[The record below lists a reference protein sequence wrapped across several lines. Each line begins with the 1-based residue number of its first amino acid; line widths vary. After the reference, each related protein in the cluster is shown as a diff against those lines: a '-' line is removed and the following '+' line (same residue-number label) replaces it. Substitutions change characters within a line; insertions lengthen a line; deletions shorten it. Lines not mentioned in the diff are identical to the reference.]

1 MMSEKIPLLPIR
13 DLVIFPYMVMS
24 LLVGR
29 EKSINALEKSMESN
43 KVLFLCTQKNY
54 LVENPKESDLYSIG
68 VLAEV
73 LQTLKLP
80 DGSYKVVVGAKKRA
94 KVRKIVSMT
103 DYDRVEL
110 QALNEKLKITL
121 EVQALMR
128 TVVNQFENYAKL
140 NPKISGETIVSIN
153 SMNSPS
159 ELADAIAAQL
169 NIKIPEKQRLLEE
182 IDSVKRLKRLSG
194 MLNSEIEILRVEQ
207 KILGN
212 VKKQL
217 DKSQKDYYLQEQ
229 LKAIEKELGYKKEE
243 KKEVENLAKQIK
255 KAKMSKEAKEV
266 ALREVKKLDRMNP
279 VSPESAVIR
288 NYVDWLLRL
297 PWQSRT
303 KDRLDIK
310 AADEVLN
317 ADHYGLDK
325 AKERI
330 LEYLAV
336 KKHTKGI
343 KSQILCFVGPPG
355 VGKTSLAKS
364 IARALNRNFVRVS
377 LGGVRDEAEIKGH
390 RRTYIGAM
398 PGRIMQ
404 SLAKGKSKNPVFLL
418 DEIDKMSTDFRG
430 DPSSA
435 MLEVLDPEENHSFSD
450 HYLEVEFDLSEV
462 MFITTSNI
470 QDNIPHPLM
479 DRMEIIKLPGYTN
492 YEKLKI
498 ANEFIVPKQLKR
510 HGLSQKFFNISDN
523 AIRLIIKQYTLE
535 AGVRNLEREI
545 AHICRKVVRDIVENN
560 KKKVKFSIDS
570 LNVHKYL
577 GPPKFSENR
586 KEKRHEV
593 GVAFG
598 LAWTQAGGDVMPVE
612 TVALRGTGK
621 LTLTGKLGEVMQES
635 AKTAMAFIRSVSD
648 ELKINPSF
656 YKNSDIHIHVPE
668 GAIPKDGPSA
678 GITIATAIASALTK
692 KPVNKN
698 VAMTGE
704 ITLRGKVLPVGGLK
718 SKILAA
724 HRIGF
729 KTVILPKENEKDL
742 VDIPKDVLSKLN
754 IKLVENIGQVFQ
766 IALVRKKNNKTPGKL
781 KGKNNLWPDAYSQKQ
796 IMSV

>member
-1 MMSEKIPLLPIR
+1 MSEKIPLLPIR
-13 DLVIFPYMVMS
+13 DLVIFPHMVMS

-29 EKSINALEKSMESN
+29 GKSINALEKSLETN
-43 KVLFLCTQKNY
+43 KILFLCTQKNY
-54 LVENPKESDLYSIG
+54 LVESPKESDLYRVG

-73 LQTLKLP
+73 LQALKLP

-94 KVRKIVSMT
+94 EIKKIISMA

-110 QALNEKLKITL
+110 KALNEKLKITL
-121 EVQALMR
+121 EVEALMR

-169 NIKIPEKQRLLEE
+169 NIKIPEKQRFLEE
-182 IDSVKRLKRLSG
+182 VDSIKRLKHLG
-194 MLNSEIEILRVEQ
+194 TMLNSEIEILTVEQ
-207 KILGN
+207 KILGD

-243 KKEVENLAKQIK
+243 KKEVVSLSKEIK
-255 KAKMSKEAKEV
+255 KSGMSDEAREI
-266 ALREVKKLDRMNP
+266 ALREVKKLERMSP
-279 VSPESAVIR
+279 VSPEGAVIR
-288 NYVDWLLRL
+288 NYIEWLLRL
-297 PWQSRT
+297 PWQART
-303 KDRLDIK
+303 KDNLDIK
-310 AADEVLN
+310 AADIVLN

-336 KKHTKGI
+336 KKHTKDL

-364 IARALNRNFVRVS
+364 IARALNRNFVRIS
-377 LGGVRDEAEIKGH
+377 LGGARDEAEIKGH
-390 RRTYIGAM
+390 RRTYVGAL
-398 PGRIMQ
+398 PGRIIQ
-404 SLAKGKSKNPVFLL
+404 SLTKGKSKNPVFLL
-418 DEIDKMSTDFRG
+418 DEIDKMSADFRG

-450 HYLEVEFDLSEV
+450 HFLEVDFDLSEV

-470 QDNIPHPLM
+470 QDNIPYPLL
-479 DRMEIIKLPGYTN
+479 DRMEIIKLPGYTE

-498 ANEFIVPKQLKR
+498 AKEFIIPKQLKK
-510 HGLSQKFFNISDN
+510 HGLSEKLFNISDN
-523 AIRLIIKQYTLE
+523 AIKLIIKQYTLE

-545 AHICRKVVRDIVENN
+545 ANICRKVVRDIVENN
-560 KKKVKFSIDS
+560 KKKVKFSIHS
-570 LNVHKYL
+570 SNVHKYL
-577 GPPKFSENR
+577 GAPKFSENR
-586 KEKRHEV
+586 KEKHHEV

-612 TVALRGTGK
+612 TVVLRGTGK

-635 AKTAMAFIRSVSD
+635 AKAALAFIRSVSD
-648 ELKINPSF
+648 ELKINQSF
-656 YKNSDIHIHVPE
+656 YKNSDIHVHVPE

-678 GITIATAIASALTK
+678 GITIATAIVSVLTK

-704 ITLRGKVLPVGGLK
+704 ITLRGKVLPIGGLK

-724 HRIGF
+724 HRAGF
-729 KTVILPKENEKDL
+729 KTIILPKENEKDL
-742 VDIPKDVLSKLN
+742 AEIPKDVLEKLN
-754 IKLVENIGQVFQ
+754 IKLVENIRQVLQ
-766 IALVRKKNNKTPGKL
+766 IALVNKKSKKSPGQSKRKS
-781 KGKNNLWPDAYSQKQ
+781 NLWSSTYGQNQ
-796 IMSV
+796 IITV

>member
-1 MMSEKIPLLPIR
+1 MSEKIPLLPIR
-13 DLVIFPYMVMS
+13 DLVIFPHMVMS

-29 EKSINALEKSMESN
+29 EKSINALEKSLESN
-43 KVLFLCTQKNY
+43 KILFLCTQKNY
-54 LVENPKESDLYSIG
+54 LVEAPQESDLYKVG
-68 VLAEV
+68 VLAEI

-94 KVRKIVSMT
+94 EIKKIISMGN
-103 DYDRVEL
+103 YDRVEL
-110 QALNEKLKITL
+110 RALNEKLKITL
-121 EVQALMR
+121 EVEALMR

-169 NIKIPEKQRLLEE
+169 NIKIPEKQRFLEE
-182 IDSVKRLKRLSG
+182 VDSVKRLKHLG
-194 MLNSEIEILRVEQ
+194 VMLNSEIEILTVEQ
-207 KILGN
+207 KILGD

-243 KKEVENLAKQIK
+243 KNEVLNLSKEIK
-255 KAKMSKEAKEV
+255 KSKMSEEAREI
-266 ALREVKKLDRMNP
+266 ALREVKKLERMSP
-279 VSPESAVIR
+279 VSPEGAVIR
-288 NYVDWLLRL
+288 NYIDWLLRL
-297 PWQSRT
+297 PWEART
-303 KDRLDIK
+303 KDSLDIK
-310 AADEVLN
+310 AADKVLN

-325 AKERI
+325 PKERI

-336 KKHTKGI
+336 KKHTKDL

-364 IARALNRNFVRVS
+364 IARALNRNFVRIS

-390 RRTYIGAM
+390 RRTYVGAL
-398 PGRIMQ
+398 PGRIIQ

-418 DEIDKMSTDFRG
+418 DEIDKMSADFRG

-450 HYLEVEFDLSEV
+450 HFLEVGFDLSEV
-462 MFITTSNI
+462 MFIATSNI
-470 QDNIPHPLM
+470 QDNIPYPLM
-479 DRMEIIKLPGYTN
+479 DRMEIIKLPGYTE
-492 YEKLKI
+492 YEKLRI
-498 ANEFIVPKQLKR
+498 AKEFIIPKQLKK
-510 HGLSQKFFNISDN
+510 HGLSPKLFNISDN
-523 AIRLIIKQYTLE
+523 AIKLIIKQYTLE

-545 AHICRKVVRDIVENN
+545 ANICRKVVRDIVENN
-560 KKKVKFSIDS
+560 KKKVKFSIHS
-570 LNVHKYL
+570 SNVHKYL
-577 GPPKFSENR
+577 GVPKFSENR
-586 KEKRHEV
+586 KEKHHEI

-612 TVALRGTGK
+612 TLVLRGTGK

-635 AKTAMAFIRSVSD
+635 AKAAMAFIRSVSD

-656 YKNSDIHIHVPE
+656 YKNSDIHVHVPE

-678 GITIATAIASALTK
+678 GITIATAIASVLTK

-704 ITLRGKVLPVGGLK
+704 ITLRGKVLPIGGLK

-724 HRIGF
+724 HRAGF
-729 KTVILPKENEKDL
+729 TTIILPKENEKDL
-742 VDIPKDVLSKLN
+742 AEIPKDVLKKLN
-754 IKLVENIGQVFQ
+754 IKLVENIRQVLQ
-766 IALVRKKNNKTPGKL
+766 IALVNKKSKKSPGQSKRKS
-781 KGKNNLWPDAYSQKQ
+781 NLWSSTYDQDQ
-796 IMSV
+796 IITV

>member
-1 MMSEKIPLLPIR
+1 MSEKIPLLPIR
-13 DLVIFPYMVMS
+13 DLVIFPHMVMS

-29 EKSINALEKSMESN
+29 EKSINALEKSLESN
-43 KVLFLCTQKNY
+43 KILFLCTQKNY
-54 LVENPKESDLYSIG
+54 LVEAPQESDLYKVG
-68 VLAEV
+68 VLAEI

-94 KVRKIVSMT
+94 EIKKIISMGN
-103 DYDRVEL
+103 YDRVEL
-110 QALNEKLKITL
+110 RALNEKLKITL
-121 EVQALMR
+121 EVEALMR

-169 NIKIPEKQRLLEE
+169 NIKIPEKQRFLEE
-182 IDSVKRLKRLSG
+182 VDSVKRLKHLG
-194 MLNSEIEILRVEQ
+194 AMLNSEIEILTVEQ
-207 KILGN
+207 KILGD

-243 KKEVENLAKQIK
+243 KNEVLNLSKEIK
-255 KAKMSKEAKEV
+255 KSKMSEEAREI
-266 ALREVKKLDRMNP
+266 ALREVKKLERMSP
-279 VSPESAVIR
+279 VSPEGAVIR
-288 NYVDWLLRL
+288 NYIDWLLRL
-297 PWQSRT
+297 PWEART
-303 KDRLDIK
+303 KDSLDIK
-310 AADEVLN
+310 AADKVLN

-325 AKERI
+325 PKERI

-336 KKHTKGI
+336 KKHTKDL

-364 IARALNRNFVRVS
+364 IARALNRNFVRIS

-390 RRTYIGAM
+390 RRTYVGAL
-398 PGRIMQ
+398 PGRIIQ

-418 DEIDKMSTDFRG
+418 DEIDKMSADFRG

-450 HYLEVEFDLSEV
+450 HFLEVGFDLSEV
-462 MFITTSNI
+462 MFIATSNI
-470 QDNIPHPLM
+470 QDNIPYPLM
-479 DRMEIIKLPGYTN
+479 DRMEIIKLPGYTE
-492 YEKLKI
+492 YEKLRI
-498 ANEFIVPKQLKR
+498 AKEFIIPKQLKK
-510 HGLSQKFFNISDN
+510 HGLSPKLFNISDN
-523 AIRLIIKQYTLE
+523 AIKLIIKQYTLE

-545 AHICRKVVRDIVENN
+545 ANICRKVVRDIVENN
-560 KKKVKFSIDS
+560 KKKVKFSIHS
-570 LNVHKYL
+570 SNVHKYL
-577 GPPKFSENR
+577 GVPKFSENR
-586 KEKRHEV
+586 KEKHHEI

-612 TVALRGTGK
+612 TLVLRGTGK

-635 AKTAMAFIRSVSD
+635 AKAAMAFIRSVSD

-656 YKNSDIHIHVPE
+656 YKNSDIHVHVPE

-678 GITIATAIASALTK
+678 GITIATAIASVLTK

-704 ITLRGKVLPVGGLK
+704 ITLRGKVLPIGGLK

-724 HRIGF
+724 HRAGF
-729 KTVILPKENEKDL
+729 TTIILPKENEKDL
-742 VDIPKDVLSKLN
+742 AEIPKDVLKKLN
-754 IKLVENIGQVFQ
+754 IKLVENIRQVLQ
-766 IALVRKKNNKTPGKL
+766 IALVNKKSKKSPGQSKRKS
-781 KGKNNLWPDAYSQKQ
+781 NLWSSTYDQDQ
-796 IMSV
+796 IITV